1 MKTKQHVGTFFLHV
15 IVEIA
20 LMKGWDFDSIKS
32 PEEYLES
39 YNEST
44 KDMVLYKLKNSNA
57 KLTVHNAIEL
67 INGTI
72 SDESLEFFNS
82 LYKMILESTPE
93 VLYDP
98 HYVVFVSMHSG
109 SSDYF
114 TVSMLQDI
122 IKISPFSSEE

>member
-1 MKTKQHVGTFFLHV
+1 MKTKQHVGAFFYHV
-15 IVEIA
+15 IIEIA
-20 LMKGWDFDSIKS
+20 LMKGWDFESTQT

-39 YNEST
+39 YDDST
-44 KDMVLYKLKNSNA
+44 KEMVLYKLKNSNA

-67 INGTI
+67 INDST
-72 SDESLEFFNS
+72 SEESLEFFNH
-82 LYKMILESTPE
+82 LYKMILESTPD

-98 HYVVFVSMHSG
+98 HYTLFVSMHSG

>member
-44 KDMVLYKLKNSNA
+44 KDMVLYKLRNSSA

-82 LYKMILESTPE
+82 LYKRILESTPE

-114 TVSMLQDI
+114 TVSMLQDV

>member
-1 MKTKQHVGTFFLHV
+1 MKTKQHVSSFFFHV

-20 LMKGWDFDSIKS
+20 LMKGWDFELTQT
-32 PEEYLES
+32 PEEYLEACS
-39 YNEST
+39 DST
-44 KDMVLYKLKNSNA
+44 KEMVLYKLKNSNA
-57 KLTVHNAIEL
+57 TLTVHNAIEL

-114 TVSMLQDI
+114 TVSMLQDV

>member
-20 LMKGWDFDSIKS
+20 LMKGWDFNSIKS
-32 PEEYLES
+32 PKEYLES

-44 KDMVLYKLKNSNA
+44 KDMVLYKLRDINA

-114 TVSMLQDI
+114 TVSMLQDV